1 MRRCVIIQQQTAW
14 TTSSAREAQDL
25 CLALAAAEHEVTV
38 LYRGAAVTQLLPLA
52 EALAIKDFT
61 VTQKLFALYDIERVA
76 VCQQAMTDFNLT
88 TGQLRIQAEILDV
101 AGQRALLDQADFV
114 VVV

>member
-14 TTSSAREAQDL
+14 TTSAAREAQDL

-38 LYRGAAVTQLLPLA
+38 LYRGVAVTQLLPLT
-52 EALAIKDFT
+52 EPLVVKDFT
-61 VTQKLFALYDIERVA
+61 VTQKLFALYDIASVA
-76 VCQQAMTDFNLT
+76 VCQQAMADLSLT
-88 TGQLRIQAEILDV
+88 TAQLRIEVEMLDA

-114 VVV
+114 VVI